1 MTWRTQENTVV
12 VWVPSH
18 RNCICSLTWFKSHFL
33 PFVFHFVP
41 QLYQPSRPGPLWFI
55 SSQWCPDSV
64 LQDIWPGSE
73 IFPQGWVFGWWCIEF
88 GCQSH
93 LSPGWVHGKRVARAD
108 NKSLPPQ
115 LSWKR
120 FCHHWRSPVSL
131 LWCHR
136 EGGQVSCTSHQ
147 SDRSHFPF
155 PQGNHSFFLLCKSST
170 SLYSL
175 TQKRRQKASL
185 FPILIQKKLVPTALA
200 AAGASPAPSSR
211 DFPGSNPDPK
221 RSRLWQCL
229 SLAKLRE

>member
-12 VWVPSH
+12 FWVPSH
-18 RNCICSLTWFKSHFL
+18 RNCICSLTWFKCPFL

-64 LQDIWPGSE
+64 LQDIWPGNE

-93 LSPGWVHGKRVARAD
+93 PFPGWVHGKRVGRAD
-108 NKSLPPQ
+108 DKSLPPQ
-115 LSWKR
+115 LSWKE
-120 FCHHWRSPVSL
+120 FCHHWRSAVSL

-147 SDRSHFPF
+147 SDRSQFPF
-155 PQGNHSFFLLCKSST
+155 PQGNRSFFCCV
-170 SLYSL
+170 
-175 TQKRRQKASL
+175 KAAHH
-185 FPILIQKKLVPTALA
+185 FT
-200 AAGASPAPSSR
+200 ASPKGG
-211 DFPGSNPDPK
+211 GSKHPCFLFWSKKNWYPQH
-221 RSRLWQCL
+221 WQL
-229 SLAKLRE
+229 QVPLQLLLAEIFQAETLILREVDYGSVFH